1 MFRRPPPQSGRV
13 AVRSGRDGHRNVTGP
28 STRSAISLRRSRS
41 EGSAQWMSSITTMT
55 GPARASAVKNDVH
68 ARCSSSRTS
77 RGSAPSNGHLGIV
90 QADGV
95 REGRGGSGG
104 VGRDLLGQQVST
116 GLPHLLHREVRRV
129 GVEDA
134 GVALQDLRE
143 RPVRHAVAVRQAP
156 SPEDQR
162 CGIHALGR
170 VEELAG
176 EPGLADAGVAVEG
189 HEVRTTIPRHPFVDA
204 PQHIELS
211 IAPDHR
217 CGEAGDAA
225 RPRPGLPE
233 QAERTDPIAFALEF
247 QLAVILEREPTG
259 GTGGA
264 LGHQHGARVRGRLEA
279 RRGVHGVAGH
289 HRLAGLRRRHGEH
302 LAGVHADAD
311 LQRDVVR
318 PAELGVEVLE
328 ATEHPQRGPEGAG
341 GVVLVRGRHP
351 ERGHDGIADELLD
364 GAALGFDLLAHRRR
378 VGLHHLLE
386 PLRVQPFA
394 EGRRSGDVG
403 EDHRDE
409 LAFLTRR
416 RRGDRR
422 AARRDRSWRRAGGR
436 TARRPHA
443 LGQRRAAR
451 SAEPC
456 VVCVR
461 GATRRADDHRR
472 SLGEGTLTR

>member
-1 MFRRPPPQSGRV
+1 MDVFDHDDDRPGEGERGEERRP
-13 AVRSGRDGHRNVTGP
+13 GP
-28 STRSAISLRRSRS
+28 VQLLAYLPGI
-41 EGSAQWMSSITTMT
+41 
-55 GPARASAVKNDVH
+55 RALE
-68 ARCSSSRTS
+68 R
-77 RGSAPSNGHLGIV
+77 HLGVV

-104 VGRDLLGQQVST
+104 IGRDLLGQQVST

-170 VEELAG
+170 VEELTR

-204 PQHIELS
+204 AQHIELS

-233 QAERTDPIAFALEF
+233 QAERADPIALALEF
-247 QLAVILEREPTG
+247 QLAVILEREPTR

-264 LGHQHGARVRGRLEA
+264 LGHQHGARVGGRLEA
-279 RRGVHGVAGH
+279 GCGVHGVAGH
-289 HRLAGLRRRHGEH
+289 HRLAGLRRRHRQH
-302 LAGVHADAD
+302 IPGVHADAD
-311 LQRDVVR
+311 LQGDVVG
-318 PAELGVEVLE
+318 PAEFLVEVLE
-328 ATEHPQRGPEGAG
+328 ATEHPQRGPEGACG
-341 GVVLVRGRHP
+341 IVLVRDRHP

-409 LAFLTRR
+409 LAFLARVFDDHR
-416 RRGDRR
+416 D
-422 AARRDRSWRRAGGR
+422 AARRTEAGVGREGR
-436 TARRPHA
+436 TARHA
-443 LGQRRAAR
+443 RLGQRGAAR
-451 SAEPC
+451 RAEPC